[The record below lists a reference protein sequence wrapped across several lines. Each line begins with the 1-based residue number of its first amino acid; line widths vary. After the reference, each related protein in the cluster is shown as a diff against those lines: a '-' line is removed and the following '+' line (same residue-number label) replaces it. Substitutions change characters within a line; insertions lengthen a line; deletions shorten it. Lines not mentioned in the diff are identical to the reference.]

1 MNSEWGV
8 SDAAERL
15 HRESLVWDMVWP
27 LEPWCGNSW
36 DKVAQFR
43 AAGYNV
49 LSLTL
54 AGDNHNIGET
64 TQRVA
69 AARREVLARDD
80 ECILVESVDDISR
93 AQIEGKLAIAFHFE
107 GTRCFERNLDVIES
121 FYQLGVRHTLLAFN
135 QSNSAGGGCAEKV
148 DGGLTNFGRLLVAE
162 MERVG
167 MLLDLSHTGRRTAM
181 DALDI
186 VTQPAVFT
194 HSNADAV
201 TPHFRNI
208 EDEQAKACAATG
220 GLVGVSSSNEY
231 LGVETSNVDAIFRHI
246 DYYVGLL
253 GPDHVGLGFDVVFDP
268 VALSDWIRTRPDEW
282 PGKDD
287 PAWTGFTYALPQDA
301 PKVTELMLQHGY
313 DQDSIRKILGGN
325 YMRVCSQVWK

>member
-1 MNSEWGV
+1 MDWSIGEE
-8 SDAAERL
+8 AARI
-15 HRESLVWDMVWP
+15 HRDSLVWDMVWP
-27 LEPWCGNSW
+27 LEPWCGNRW
-36 DKVAQFR
+36 DKLGRFQ

-49 LSLTL
+49 LSITL
-54 AGDNHNIGET
+54 AGDNHNIGEA

-69 AARREVLARDD
+69 AARREVLSKPD
-80 ECILVESVDDISR
+80 ELVLVESVDDVTR
-93 AQIEGKLAIAFHFE
+93 AQVENKLAVAFHFE

-135 QSNSAGGGCAEKV
+135 QSNSVGGGCAEKT
-148 DGGLTNFGRLLVAE
+148 DGGLSNFGRQLVRE

-181 DALDI
+181 DAMAMSS
-186 VTQPAVFT
+186 QPVVFT
-194 HSNADAV
+194 HSNSDVVAA
-201 TPHFRNI
+201 HFRNL

-231 LGVETSNVDAIFRHI
+231 LGVERSNVDAIFRHI
-246 DYYVGLL
+246 DYYVELL

-287 PAWTGFTYALPQDA
+287 PAWPGFTYGLPEDG
-301 PKVTELMLQHGY
+301 PRITELMLQHGY
-313 DQDSIRKILGGN
+313 DEVSIRKILGQN
-325 YMRVCSQVWK
+325 YLRICSEVWK